1 MFKVKSYRL
10 FPDNLNLPAHSQFDN
25 LRGACGV
32 LIVPGKFSVL
42 ASGFFDFSPDFPE
55 KMRGGFAADIGRS
68 RNDGFIIT
76 EN

>member
-1 MFKVKSYRL
+1 MIVAAIIY
-10 FPDNLNLPAHSQFDN
+10 DIVYCIFD
-25 LRGACGV
+25 L
-32 LIVPGKFSVL
+32 LT
-42 ASGFFDFSPDFPE
+42 DFPE